1 MPPNG
6 ARAEPAD
13 RNEHDG
19 HKGEE
24 ELRLAKES
32 IPAQRIGARI
42 GELWDEGYLR
52 NSGEVPRTNLVRNR
66 CGLAPTNDRLQ
77 I

>member
-13 RNEHDG
+13 KNEHDG

-24 ELRLAKES
+24 GLRLAEKASPLNVSERELES
-32 IPAQRIGARI
+32 YGMKAI
-42 GELWDEGYLR
+42 
-52 NSGEVPRTNLVRNR
+52 
-66 CGLAPTNDRLQ
+66 
-77 I
+77 